1 MAGNARDVHGSS
13 LAYYLRTRKSVIRLQ
28 TAAARRSHD
37 GRLTPRC
44 RADAGRPDEGRMTS
58 RVRSKRTMRM
68 RSFLI
73 AQGCEGTP
81 GLGSKSGRKEEANAK
96 KE

>member
-1 MAGNARDVHGSS
+1 MAWDARDVHGSS

-28 TAAARRSHD
+28 AAAARRSHD
-37 GRLTPRC
+37 GRFTPRC
-44 RADAGRPDEGRMTS
+44 RAAAGRPDEGRTTS

-73 AQGCEGTP
+73 AQGCEGSP
-81 GLGSKSGRKEEANAK
+81 GPGSKSGTKEEENAK